1 MILLTFKYVGEFE
14 IDKLFPTNPY
24 FYFYISQFIFISS
37 MRSRSEWIGK
47 NKGFIIARLRFV
59 IKQPNKPWI

>member
-14 IDKLFPTNPY
+14 IDKLFGFNP
-24 FYFYISQFIFISS
+24 YFYISQFIFISS